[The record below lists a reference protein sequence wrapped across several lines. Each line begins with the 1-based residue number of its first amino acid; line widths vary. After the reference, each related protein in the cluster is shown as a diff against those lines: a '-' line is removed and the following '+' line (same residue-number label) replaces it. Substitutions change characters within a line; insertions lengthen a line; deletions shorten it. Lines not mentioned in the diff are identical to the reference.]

1 MGVVSLPMRVRVVD
15 HLVET
20 YKEKSIEQ
28 FFKDLRREI
37 EADQDT
43 LQDLIEK
50 LGKKESAVRKA
61 GAWVAEKLSRAK
73 IRLSMKL
80 SYLILAVVFSLNY
93 SSYAAP
99 RVISVRLSVQSA
111 FGADMIYRL
120 FSSKLLKLRNVV
132 IRNQIPYEQGIH
144 VFAQPVIGR
153 SGQLDAYSLA
163 VTGTTSL
170 AFANGVPNDR
180 DTRELYRSTRLL
192 YVPAYQLP
200 LIVAEIVHQL
210 AREQF

>member
-1 MGVVSLPMRVRVVD
+1 
-15 HLVET
+15 
-20 YKEKSIEQ
+20 
-28 FFKDLRREI
+28 
-37 EADQDT
+37 
-43 LQDLIEK
+43 
-50 LGKKESAVRKA
+50 
-61 GAWVAEKLSRAK
+61 
-73 IRLSMKL
+73 MKL
-80 SYLILAVVFSLNY
+80 LCWILAVVLQLCC

-99 RVISVRLSVQSA
+99 RIITVGLFVQSQ
-111 FGADMIYRL
+111 FGANTIYSL
-120 FSSKLLKLRNVV
+120 FSRDPHALRNVV

-144 VFAQPVIGR
+144 VFAQPVIGQ

-170 AFANGVPNDR
+170 AFANGVPNNR

-200 LIVAEIVHQL
+200 LIVREIVHQL

>member
-1 MGVVSLPMRVRVVD
+1 
-15 HLVET
+15 
-20 YKEKSIEQ
+20 
-28 FFKDLRREI
+28 
-37 EADQDT
+37 
-43 LQDLIEK
+43 
-50 LGKKESAVRKA
+50 
-61 GAWVAEKLSRAK
+61 
-73 IRLSMKL
+73 MKL

-93 SSYAAP
+93 SLYAAP

-120 FSSKLLKLRNVV
+120 FSSDLLRLRNVV

-170 AFANGVPNDR
+170 AFANGVPNNG

>member
-1 MGVVSLPMRVRVVD
+1 M
-15 HLVET
+15 
-20 YKEKSIEQ
+20 K
-28 FFKDLRREI
+28 
-37 EADQDT
+37 
-43 LQDLIEK
+43 
-50 LGKKESAVRKA
+50 
-61 GAWVAEKLSRAK
+61 
-73 IRLSMKL
+73 MKL
-80 SYLILAVVFSLNY
+80 SYLILAVVFSVNY
-93 SSYAAP
+93 SLYAAP

-111 FGADMIYRL
+111 YGADMIYRL
-120 FSSKLLKLRNVV
+120 FSSDLLKLRNVV

-170 AFANGVPNDR
+170 AFANGVPNNR

-192 YVPAYQLP
+192 YVPAFQLP
-200 LIVAEIVHQL
+200 LTVAEIVHQL

>member
-1 MGVVSLPMRVRVVD
+1 
-15 HLVET
+15 
-20 YKEKSIEQ
+20 
-28 FFKDLRREI
+28 
-37 EADQDT
+37 
-43 LQDLIEK
+43 
-50 LGKKESAVRKA
+50 
-61 GAWVAEKLSRAK
+61 
-73 IRLSMKL
+73 MKL

-93 SSYAAP
+93 SLYAAP
-99 RVISVRLSVQSA
+99 RVISVRLSVQST

-120 FSSKLLKLRNVV
+120 FSSNLLKLRNVV

-170 AFANGVPNDR
+170 AFANGVLYDR
-180 DTRELYRSTRLL
+180 DTRELFRSTKLL

>member
-1 MGVVSLPMRVRVVD
+1 
-15 HLVET
+15 
-20 YKEKSIEQ
+20 
-28 FFKDLRREI
+28 
-37 EADQDT
+37 
-43 LQDLIEK
+43 
-50 LGKKESAVRKA
+50 
-61 GAWVAEKLSRAK
+61 
-73 IRLSMKL
+73 MKL

-93 SSYAAP
+93 SLYAAP
-99 RVISVRLSVQSA
+99 RVISVRLSVQSE

-120 FSSKLLKLRNVV
+120 FSSDLLRLRNVV

-144 VFAQPVIGR
+144 VFVQPVIGR
-153 SGQLDAYSLA
+153 SGLDAYSLA

-170 AFANGVPNDR
+170 AFANGVPNNG

-200 LIVAEIVHQL
+200 LIVREIVHQL